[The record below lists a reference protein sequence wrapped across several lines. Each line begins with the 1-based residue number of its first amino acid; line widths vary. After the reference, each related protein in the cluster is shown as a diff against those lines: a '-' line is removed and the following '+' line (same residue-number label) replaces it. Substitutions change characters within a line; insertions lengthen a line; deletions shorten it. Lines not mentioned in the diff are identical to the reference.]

1 MRYRLEKI
9 IPAKRQRRFYELSV
23 SQTLF
28 GEWCLIREWGRIG
41 AKGGQK
47 MAAYLGSQE
56 EALSMMGDIKRTKH
70 KRGYATIPVQ
80 MELFKIKLTS

>member
-23 SQTLF
+23 SKTLF

-41 AKGGQK
+41 TKGGQK
-47 MAAYLGSQE
+47 MAVYLETE
-56 EALSMMGDIKRTKH
+56 EAAASELEYLKAAKNR
-70 KRGYATIPVQ
+70 RGYATIPVQ
-80 MELFKIKLTS
+80 LEMFAAD